1 MKLSQKAKQI
11 YLRKINIS
19 TDLAI
24 RDKKDVQGIKAR
36 IKQLE
41 EQLEDLVPKQDHDL
55 LPAFKK
61 GEITSLPPPRP
72 GIDLEINIEEGNG
85 LPNQKI

>member
-24 RDKKDVQGIKAR
+24 WNKKDVQGIKAR
-36 IKQLE
+36 IKE
-41 EQLEDLVPKQDHDL
+41 EQLEDLVPKEDHDL

-61 GEITSLPPPRP
+61 GEITSLPPHRP
-72 GIDLEINIEEGNG
+72 GINLEINIEEGNG